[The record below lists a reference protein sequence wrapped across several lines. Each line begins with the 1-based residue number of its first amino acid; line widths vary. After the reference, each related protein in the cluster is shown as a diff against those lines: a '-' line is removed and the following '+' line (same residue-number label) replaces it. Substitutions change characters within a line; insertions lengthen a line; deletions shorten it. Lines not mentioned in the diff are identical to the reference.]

1 MTKHSVLEMYA
12 PPIRRLPQ
20 RGNVKLESH
29 DQPAEAS
36 QADDPPGAELD
47 ALVRLIASDSMQ
59 EIDRV
64 IHALEQMREMV
75 RNEGDRVSR
84 EVAGY
89 ASLTHATA
97 TGMKVIA
104 DTLDRN
110 KGA

>member
-12 PPIRRLPQ
+12 PPLRRLPE
-20 RGNVKLESH
+20 RKNVELQPP

-36 QADDPPGAELD
+36 QAADPPSAELD
-47 ALVRLIASDSMQ
+47 ALVSLIANDSMQ

-75 RNEGDRVSR
+75 RNEGDRVRR

-89 ASLTHATA
+89 ASLNHATV

-104 DTLDRN
+104 DTLNRSR
-110 KGA
+110 GA

>member
-1 MTKHSVLEMYA
+1 MTKQSVLEMYA

-20 RGNVKLESH
+20 RGNVKLQPH

-36 QADDPPGAELD
+36 QAVDLPRAELD
-47 ALVRLIASDSMQ
+47 ALVRLIASDSLQ
-59 EIDRV
+59 EIERV
-64 IHALEQMREMV
+64 IHALEHIRETM
-75 RNEGDRVSR
+75 RNERDRVSR

-89 ASLTHATA
+89 ASLTHATV

-104 DTLDRN
+104 DTLMRS